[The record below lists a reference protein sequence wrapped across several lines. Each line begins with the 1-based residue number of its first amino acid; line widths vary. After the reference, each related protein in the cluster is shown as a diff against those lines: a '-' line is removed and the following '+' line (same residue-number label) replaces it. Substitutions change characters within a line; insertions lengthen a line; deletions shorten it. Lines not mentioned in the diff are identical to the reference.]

1 MKTLDFRLFFK
12 KKKNFILFVYF
23 QTDIEA
29 QIAEIQSK
37 KKELAQTSNDKGVGL
52 LESGYYDSELYDD
65 GSDKRN
71 RYEGYM
77 TSIATN
83 DEVDED
89 DEDDGLPIQQ
99 KRSTYTAP
107 KAVLKDVIQ
116 HVSKIINYF

>member
-1 MKTLDFRLFFK
+1 M
-12 KKKNFILFVYF
+12 
-23 QTDIEA
+23 
-29 QIAEIQSK
+29 
-37 KKELAQTSNDKGVGL
+37 